1 MTLALQRIDTV
12 LKSVN
17 SSLRHNI
24 FIERT
29 QEKSTLYW
37 CDGQGII
44 ILTLNFPS
52 DLAKEEMYKILN
64 TLSNTFI

>member
-17 SSLRHNI
+17 SGLRHNV

-29 QEKSTLYW
+29 QGKSTLYY
-37 CDGQGII
+37 CDNQGII
-44 ILTLNFPS
+44 LLTLSFPS
-52 DLAKEEMYKILN
+52 DLAKEEMYNILN
-64 TLSNTFI
+64 VLSNTFI